1 VTLTATD
8 LLRYPK
14 RFLCPTD
21 FSPFSRRALQHA
33 IALALP
39 AGAEITILHVLL
51 LPLPSIDSDDE
62 PDWMPPGRG
71 ARSELLEQMRLF
83 AKPAFAAGLTTHLLL
98 REGYPGDEIVRA
110 ACALD
115 TDVIVMG
122 SCGRRGLQR
131 LLGSHSEHVLRTAR
145 CPVLTVGAA
154 VDATPVDGPVRIQT
168 VLCAASGSE
177 HSPQTVE
184 YARCLA
190 TGAQARLAMLHVTA
204 RHSHS
209 HAPPPWAGRVEAGPA
224 KVDEYFTR
232 GSPHAEILRCAERL
246 GADLIVIG
254 APDRPSALG
263 YVGSTAG
270 AVVRDAECAV
280 LTVRAM
286 PSPTKP
292 ERPWGDSSHAEVGAV
307 GNPVRTL
314 TARRT
319 S

>member
-1 VTLTATD
+1 VTLSVTG
-8 LLRYPK
+8 LLRYPQ

-39 AGAEITILHVLL
+39 AKAEITLLHVAL
-51 LPLPSIDSDDE
+51 LPLPSIDSDDA
-62 PDWMPPGRG
+62 PDWMPPERG

-83 AKPAFAAGLTTHLLL
+83 ANPAVAAGLTTHLLL
-98 REGYPGDEIVRA
+98 REGYPGDEIVRT

-122 SCGRRGLQR
+122 TCGRRGLQR
-131 LLGSHSEHVLRTAR
+131 LLGSHAEHVLRTAR

-154 VDATPVDGPVRIQT
+154 VDVTPVDGSVRIQT

-177 HSPQTVE
+177 HSLQTVE

-190 TGAQARLAMLHVTA
+190 TDAQARLALLHVTA

-209 HAPPPWAGRVEAGPA
+209 HAPPWAGRVETGPA
-224 KVDEYFTR
+224 QVEEYIAR
-232 GSPHAEILRCAERL
+232 GSPHAEILRCAKRL

-254 APDRPSALG
+254 APDRPSTLG
-263 YVGSTAG
+263 YVASTAG
-270 AVVRDAECAV
+270 GVVRDAECAV

-292 ERPWGDSSHAEVGAV
+292 ERPWGDSSHAEVGAA

-319 S
+319 A